1 MSKMTII
8 QLLNKIANGE
18 NPKKI
23 KYYDDVYEFD
33 CYEGE
38 WGYVNKEYCR
48 YKWFAK
54 EIDCDLQEQL
64 NNEVEIIEEDKKIEK
79 LEYWVDVRSWVEGE
93 DLKKGLKEQAEFNKN
108 IYFKINEIINVI
120 NKGDSNV

>member
-1 MSKMTII
+1 MRVID
-8 QLLNKIANGE
+8 LLNKIAKGE

-64 NNEVEIIEEDKKIEK
+64 NDEVEIIEEDKKIEYLSYEETTLWADDEDDK
-79 LEYWVDVRSWVEGE
+79 IPLETIVKFDN
-93 DLKKGLKEQAEFNKN
+93 KELVNK
-108 IYFKINEIINVI
+108 IKEIIDEV
-120 NKGDSNV
+120 NKLKNDRK

>member
-1 MSKMTII
+1 MKVID
-8 QLLNKIANGE
+8 LLNKIANGE

-38 WGYVNKEYCR
+38 WGYVNKEYSR
-48 YKWFAK
+48 YKWFAN

-64 NNEVEIIEEDKKIEK
+64 NDEVEIIEEDKKIDYLTNDEIT
-79 LEYWVDVRSWVEGE
+79 LYADEEPVETIVNF
-93 DLKKGLKEQAEFNKN
+93 DNKELVN
-108 IYFKINEIINVI
+108 KINEIIDEV
-120 NKGDSNV
+120 NKLKDDRK

>member
-1 MSKMTII
+1 MNKMTVI

-23 KYYDDVYEFD
+23 KYHDDVYEFD

-48 YKWFAK
+48 YKWFAN
-54 EIDCDLQEQL
+54 EIDCDLKEQL
-64 NNEVEIIEEDKKIEK
+64 NDEVEIIEKDKKIEK
-79 LEYWVDVRSWVEGE
+79 LSILTFSDLLDMPKEELVDVI
-93 DLKKGLKEQAEFNKN
+93 KEQR
-108 IYFKINEIINVI
+108 FKINEIIDCLN
-120 NKGDSNV
+120 NGDK

>member
-1 MSKMTII
+1 MKIKII
-8 QLLNKIANGE
+8 DLLNRIAKGE
-18 NPKKI
+18 KPKKI

-64 NNEVEIIEEDKKIEK
+64 NDEVELIEEDKKIEM
-79 LEYWVDVRSWVEGE
+79 LELSNATIN
-93 DLKKGLKEQAEFNKN
+93 EQE
-108 IYFKINEIINVI
+108 IEFKINEIIEVLNERDI
-120 NKGDSNV
+120 

>member
-1 MSKMTII
+1 MKVID
-8 QLLNKIANGE
+8 LWNKIAKGE

-48 YKWFAK
+48 YKWFAN

-64 NNEVEIIEEDKKIEK
+64 NDEVEIIEEDKKIEK
-79 LEYWVDVRSWVEGE
+79 LKHAKEE
-93 DLKKGLKEQAEFNKN
+93 DILVNGKSLLD
-108 IYFKINEIINVI
+108 KIDEIIDCLN
-120 NKGDSNV
+120 NGDK